1 MATAQRATMR
11 TTSTTMARRGEDDN
25 KDQDGATDDKVN
37 NDDVNSAMNND
48 INDNCNGATA

>member
-1 MATAQRATMR
+1 
-11 TTSTTMARRGEDDN
+11 MARRGEDDN